1 MKITVLIIVYDEN
14 QSLSKR
20 AISHAILSLVRLSSS
35 PAPLRQR
42 LGAGA
47 DIERGSHAYG
57 MGTEVQGAHTA
68 AGQTHIRHAGGTVGR
83 GKEFKSELWFK
94 LQGSSFKFYSVNIE
108 RNGKDEKYILT
119 QIARKARKRF

>member
-1 MKITVLIIVYDEN
+1 
-14 QSLSKR
+14 
-20 AISHAILSLVRLSSS
+20 
-35 PAPLRQR
+35 
-42 LGAGA
+42 
-47 DIERGSHAYG
+47 

-108 RNGKDEKYILT
+108 RNGKDEKYSHADSAESAEKILRRS
-119 QIARKARKRF
+119 ARSA